1 MFGQT
6 NVFAKVWI
14 MGLYEFLR
22 HFAHKGRKKKKKSH
36 FPDVGQ
42 SVLVQQDDVMSATLQ
57 SLFLQ

>member
-6 NVFAKVWI
+6 NVFVKVWI
-14 MGLYEFLR
+14 MGLYDFLR
-22 HFAHKGRKKKKKSH
+22 HFAHKGRKKKH